1 MNEPKCY
8 IITETDNKT
17 GKQISKYRVII
28 TETDTPRKTEYN
40 ITEINE

>member
-28 TETDTPRKTEYN
+28 RDRYTREDRIQHY
-40 ITEINE
+40 